1 MVSKLQGSQN
11 LDNLSETFALSLSY
25 LTSSRTIQMAN
36 TNMSGEHVLVTG
48 GNGFV
53 GRHIISA
60 FIEQYPEAKLS
71 ALDIEKLPDTKSF
84 DGNVNF
90 IQTDITQEEKLM
102 EILMKVRPTIV
113 IHVAGIVPTGND
125 RYSQRLHEK
134 VYRVNVNGTRN
145 ILAAAKAAKVKCFV
159 YTSSVC
165 IISDDVAHD
174 YPNMDENLPVG
185 NASLIYGASKGIAE
199 PMVINSNTDDF
210 LTCAL
215 RPSVIFGPGDPH
227 CVPTIHRCIA
237 KGETPFIIGDAVNLY
252 DFSYI
257 TNVADAHVL
266 AVRNLLGP
274 KTAAGETFFITN
286 GEPVPFRDFCLAVWV
301 NFGHVPK
308 YQIRIPVAVAWFVGL
323 VAEWVTWLFGTQS
336 TLSRGS
342 VQDYTQTAYAD
353 IRKANTILKYRASVG
368 LDEGLKICCDV
379 SVVKSFLNALR

>member
-1 MVSKLQGSQN
+1 MS
-11 LDNLSETFALSLSY
+11 SEH
-25 LTSSRTIQMAN
+25 I
-36 TNMSGEHVLVTG
+36 LVTG
-48 GNGFV
+48 GTGFV
-53 GRHIISA
+53 GRHIIIA
-60 FIEQYPEAKLS
+60 LTEQHPEAKLS
-71 ALDIEKLPDTKSF
+71 ALDIEKPPDEKSVA
-84 DGNVNF
+84 GNVDF
-90 IQTDITQEEKLM
+90 IQADVTKEEQLM

-113 IHVAGIVPTGND
+113 IHAAGIVPTGND
-125 RYSQRLHEK
+125 RYSQRLRKK

-145 ILAAAKAAKVKCFV
+145 ILTAAKAVGVKCFV

-165 IISDDVAHD
+165 IISDDIAHD

-199 PMVINSNTDDF
+199 PMVLKANTKDF
-210 LTCAL
+210 PTCAL

-274 KTAAGETFFITN
+274 KTAAGEAFFITN

-308 YQIRIPVAVAWFVGL
+308 YQIRIPVVVAWFVGL
-323 VAEWVTWLFGTQS
+323 VAEWMTWLFGGQS

-342 VQDYTQTAYAD
+342 VRDYTQTAYAD
-353 IRKANTILKYRASVG
+353 ITKANNILKYRASVG
-368 LDEGLKICCDV
+368 LDEGLKISCNVGIC
-379 SVVKSFLNALR
+379 

>member
-1 MVSKLQGSQN
+1 
-11 LDNLSETFALSLSY
+11 
-25 LTSSRTIQMAN
+25 MAN
-36 TNMSGEHVLVTG
+36 IDMSGEHILVTG
-48 GNGFV
+48 GTGFV
-53 GRHIISA
+53 GSNIISA
-60 FIEQYPEAKLS
+60 FMEQHPEAQLS
-71 ALDIEKLPDTKSF
+71 ALDIERPPDTKSLR
-84 DGNVNF
+84 GSVNF
-90 IQTDITQEEKLM
+90 YQADITQEEQLM
-102 EILMKVRPTIV
+102 EVFMKARPTIV
-113 IHVAGIVPTGND
+113 IHTAGIVPAGNA
-125 RYSQRLHEK
+125 RYGQRLRDK
-134 VYRVNVNGTRN
+134 VYRVNVDGTKN
-145 ILAAAKAAKVKCFV
+145 VLAAAKTARVKCFV

-165 IISDDVAHD
+165 IISDDVAND

-199 PMVINSNTDDF
+199 PMVLNANSDHF

-215 RPSVIFGPGDPH
+215 RPSVIFGPGDPY

-274 KTAAGETFFITN
+274 KTAAGEAFFITN
-286 GEPVPFRDFCLAVWV
+286 GEPVPFRDFCLAVWA

-323 VAEWVTWLFGTQS
+323 VAEWATWLFGAQA

-353 IRKANTILKYRASVG
+353 IRKANSILEYRARVG
-368 LDEGLKICCDV
+368 LNEGLKISCDV
-379 SVVKSFLNALR
+379 RTADSPLKVLS

>member
-1 MVSKLQGSQN
+1 MS
-11 LDNLSETFALSLSY
+11 SEH
-25 LTSSRTIQMAN
+25 I
-36 TNMSGEHVLVTG
+36 LVTG
-48 GNGFV
+48 GTGFV
-53 GRHIISA
+53 GRHIIIA
-60 FIEQYPEAKLS
+60 LAEQHPEAKLS
-71 ALDIEKLPDTKSF
+71 ALDIEKPPDEKSVA
-84 DGNVNF
+84 GNVDF
-90 IQTDITQEEKLM
+90 IQADVTQEEQLM

-113 IHVAGIVPTGND
+113 IHTAGIVPTGND
-125 RYSQRLHEK
+125 RYSQRLREK

-145 ILAAAKAAKVKCFV
+145 ILTAAKAAGVKCFV

-165 IISDDVAHD
+165 IISDDIAHD
-174 YPNMDENLPVG
+174 YPNMDENQPVG

-199 PMVINSNTDDF
+199 PMVLKANTKDF

-274 KTAAGETFFITN
+274 KTAAGEAFFITN
-286 GEPVPFRDFCLAVWV
+286 GEPVPFRNFCLAVWA

-308 YQIRIPVAVAWFVGL
+308 YQIRIPVVVAWFVGL
-323 VAEWVTWLFGTQS
+323 VAEWMTWLFGGQS

-342 VQDYTQTAYAD
+342 VRDYTQTAYAD
-353 IRKANTILKYRASVG
+353 ITKANNILKYRASVG
-368 LDEGLKICCDV
+368 LDEGLKISCNVGIC
-379 SVVKSFLNALR
+379 